1 MFGILDALKMA
12 GAAVVTAS
20 LVLTYTDL
28 VTVPAAKREAKR
40 IAQSEMLE
48 NFNEAS
54 DEIAS
59 DAEKFRARRIACDA
73 AGGVF
78 NFATSDCRQG

>member
-1 MFGILDALKMA
+1 MFGLLDVLKMA
-12 GAAVVTAS
+12 GAAVITAS
-20 LVLTYTDL
+20 LVLTYTNL
-28 VTVPAAKREAKR
+28 VTVPAAKREAKT

-48 NFNEAS
+48 KFNEAS

-59 DAEKFRARRIACDA
+59 DAEKFRARRLACRA

-78 NFATSDCRQG
+78 DFATGDCRQG